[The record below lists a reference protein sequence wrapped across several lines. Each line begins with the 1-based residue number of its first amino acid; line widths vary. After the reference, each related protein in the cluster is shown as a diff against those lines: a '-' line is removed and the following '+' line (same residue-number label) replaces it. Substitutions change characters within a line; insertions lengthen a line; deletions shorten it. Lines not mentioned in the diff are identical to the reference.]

1 MEHIF
6 QPLTHIHYPSLS
18 LIHRCSWRV
27 FPRSGDLHDSYKH
40 VFVNVGDTGLDQA
53 AMRGSLRTLFAKRTD
68 YGNMLFVSCG
78 CLKHQYHLVVGG
90 QLKLVDH
97 ILRTFDTKVRYFSC
111 LATMSHTWRAH
122 LSKMRTKWSE
132 MHHGTRTEQNRNIL
146 FKTPPV
152 AIAGRWASID
162 SSSDDGVIFFV
173 VFRTNKLVER
183 SNHLWPFTFR
193 LLEYCTIR
201 LWKRLFIIHT
211 YIFWLSFSLKR
222 RCHDVQ
228 CSQLSFKIHD
238 CKTATGR
245 KNPAV
250 AVAGNITVT
259 TMTDESILVIHWRWC
274 TNQNVILTWC
284 FEVWYM

>member
-1 MEHIF
+1 
-6 QPLTHIHYPSLS
+6 
-18 LIHRCSWRV
+18 
-27 FPRSGDLHDSYKH
+27 
-40 VFVNVGDTGLDQA
+40 
-53 AMRGSLRTLFAKRTD
+53 MRGSLRTLFAKRTD

-162 SSSDDGVIFFV
+162 SSSDDGVILSKSSHLLSSRPSLPLPHPTV
-173 VFRTNKLVER
+173 VPHGGLGSASRPIVASHRMCCHQSAPLT
-183 SNHLWPFTFR
+183 HR
-193 LLEYCTIR
+193 LI
-201 LWKRLFIIHT
+201 
-211 YIFWLSFSLKR
+211 
-222 RCHDVQ
+222 
-228 CSQLSFKIHD
+228 
-238 CKTATGR
+238 
-245 KNPAV
+245 
-250 AVAGNITVT
+250 
-259 TMTDESILVIHWRWC
+259 
-274 TNQNVILTWC
+274 
-284 FEVWYM
+284 

>member
-1 MEHIF
+1 M
-6 QPLTHIHYPSLS
+6 
-18 LIHRCSWRV
+18 

-40 VFVNVGDTGLDQA
+40 VFVNVGDTGPDQA

-183 SNHLWPFTFR
+183 SNHL
-193 LLEYCTIR
+193 
-201 LWKRLFIIHT
+201 
-211 YIFWLSFSLKR
+211 
-222 RCHDVQ
+222 
-228 CSQLSFKIHD
+228 
-238 CKTATGR
+238 
-245 KNPAV
+245 
-250 AVAGNITVT
+250 
-259 TMTDESILVIHWRWC
+259 
-274 TNQNVILTWC
+274 
-284 FEVWYM
+284 